1 MIEQFIEQAAGKYGI
16 DAGTARSLT
25 GSVVSMLRKDGDDA
39 DFEAV
44 AEQVPG
50 LDAVAD
56 EAEAGE
62 AEAAPASGG
71 FGGALGLGG
80 LGGGLGGLAG
90 MAAKAVGGGGA
101 MDLIQK
107 FTGAGLSMDSAG
119 DFVQMLVKFLKDKAG
134 EGVINQITAKVP
146 MLAKFLG

>member
-16 DAGTARSLT
+16 PAGTARDLT
-25 GSVVSMLRKDGDDA
+25 GSVVSALRKDGDDA
-39 DFEAV
+39 DFAAV

-56 EAEAGE
+56 EAEASE
-62 AEAAPASGG
+62 APASS
-71 FGGALGLGG
+71 
-80 LGGGLGGLAG
+80 GGLGGLAG
-90 MAAKAVGGGGA
+90 MAAKAAGAGGA

-134 EGVINQITAKVP
+134 DAVVSKIAAQVP
-146 MLAKFLG
+146 MLSKFLG